1 VQYKQVFSLIAEQQ
15 EFQRYEVSVLITAA
29 LLAISGTA
37 ISASV
42 PESNDTEFNDTEFN
56 DPRAHSCL
64 VEIEFYR
71 VTPATVTGNESPQ
84 ILRPNY
90 SRGDLLNQKEPS

>member
-1 VQYKQVFSLIAEQQ
+1 MQYKQVFSLIAEQQ

-29 LLAISGTA
+29 LLAISGTV

-42 PESNDTEFNDTEFN
+42 PESNDTEFN

-64 VEIEFYR
+64 VEIALYR
-71 VTPATVTGNESPQ
+71 VTPAIVTGNESPQ

-90 SRGDLLNQKEPS
+90 SRGDLLNRKEQS

>member
-1 VQYKQVFSLIAEQQ
+1 M
-15 EFQRYEVSVLITAA
+15 TAV
-29 LLAISGTA
+29 LLAIRGTV

-56 DPRAHSCL
+56 DMRAHSCL

-90 SRGDLLNQKEPS
+90 SRGDLLNRKEQS